1 MCLGCGQLG
10 DGRFCCVLRVKLF
23 TQHHIKIRM
32 CGLQKI
38 HDSLSKK
45 ASSLLRKEKRARVS
59 SFFFLS
65 PSLSLS
71 SPSLTLSLGFIYVCN
86 QNCPVFTP
94 PSDDIFYSDF
104 IAMVTLTL

>member
-1 MCLGCGQLG
+1 V
-10 DGRFCCVLRVKLF
+10 FRVRAARVDLYVFAVARKTLYRY
-23 TQHHIKIRM
+23 HIKIRIR
-32 CGLQKI
+32 GLQKI

-59 SFFFLS
+59 SFFFSLL
-65 PSLSLS
+65 LSLS
-71 SPSLTLSLGFIYVCN
+71 SPSYSLSLSLGFIYVCN
-86 QNCPVFTP
+86 QNCPVFAP